1 LSCVT
6 IPDSFGRKEGRRR
19 EGSLEDFLLVDIP
32 SRPGESSKGYIDC
45 SSLHLKLLQGLNPNS
60 EYDFNLIK
68 IIAKC

>member
-32 SRPGESSKGYIDC
+32 SRPGESSKGYR
-45 SSLHLKLLQGLNPNS
+45 LLLSPP
-60 EYDFNLIK
+60 E
-68 IIAKC
+68 IIARVKSQF